1 MGVSGGTYNVIEHTF
16 DFRGG
21 IKISSTVT
29 AKEVDK
35 MTVAELRSYASKA
48 GVTIADLLRSVYSL
62 LDDREVVE
70 A

>member
-1 MGVSGGTYNVIEHTF
+1 MGVGGGTYNVIERTF
-16 DFRGG
+16 DFRRG

-35 MTVAELRSYASKA
+35 MTVAELRSYALKT
-48 GVTIADLLRSVYSL
+48 GVTIADLLCCVYSF